1 MPSRY
6 KNRKAVWDPRSN
18 TYLIYF
24 EKNGEWNL
32 LVDQNSVAIGVD
44 PKDPDFKYK
53 ILNHLKADEE
63 EISWN
68 PTPKEKTYT
77 YGKGKN
83 RKEYTIKQLEKLYN
97 EGVKK
102 EWFTEKT
109 FEEFMQNQGF
119 IKKLP

>member
-1 MPSRY
+1 MS
-6 KNRKAVWDPRSN
+6 AVTS
-18 TYLIYF
+18 
-24 EKNGEWNL
+24 
-32 LVDQNSVAIGVD
+32 
-44 PKDPDFKYK
+44 K
-53 ILNHLKADEE
+53 ISPVNV
-63 EISWN
+63 
-68 PTPKEKTYT
+68 
-77 YGKGKN
+77 GKGKN